1 MCSCECKYVCARVGM
16 WVYGT
21 IVKVCACTSVY
32 VCIRM
37 SMNVYECVSV
47 CTCSSIN
54 VQCGRESTIIG
65 RLSSGHQWKQARMF
79 LSSGYAAAAVK
90 HRTPAPAASR
100 VPAALLAV
108 FAPAPDPA
116 VGAHA
121 FAAAV
126 AAEAPLAVMLA
137 DAGAPAVLAR
147 VPHAVMLAPLQSLQ
161 VLLSRHGAGDG
172 AVEQRGAAGGG
183 RRGRGHGVLRLWHG
197 LMTV

>member
-126 AAEAPLAVMLA
+126 AAEAPPRLCSQMPAPPQSLHVYLTRLCWRPCSPCRCSFLDTGQAMARSSSAALLGAGAA
-137 DAGAPAVLAR
+137 DAGTAF
-147 VPHAVMLAPLQSLQ
+147 
-161 VLLSRHGAGDG
+161 
-172 AVEQRGAAGGG
+172 
-183 RRGRGHGVLRLWHG
+183 
-197 LMTV
+197 